1 METLAT
7 VGVMKKM
14 LAIIAVILSTAVLA
28 ACGDSDTDTLTVYSG
43 RSEELVQPIIDQ
55 FTEASGTD
63 VQVKYGDSADL
74 ALLIEQEGDATPAD
88 VFISQSPGA
97 IGFLES
103 SDLLDPIPSQVL
115 ELVPDAVRDDDG
127 LWVGVTGRQ
136 RVLVYNPDMVQASEL
151 PSSIFELTDPSWD
164 GRLAIAPANGSFQD
178 FVTAMRSTAGES
190 ETEDWL
196 RGLVANKVASYS
208 SNSAI
213 VAAVGSGEID
223 AGLVNH
229 YYNFR
234 ALAEDPNHHGLN
246 HQFAPNDPGAVLVIT
261 GAALTKGNGDNA
273 AAEEFLTYLL
283 SNKAQRYFADETYEY
298 PLAPGVEPAATIPPA
313 NFADVGGIEFNG
325 LGGGLSATRDLI
337 VSVGLEG

>member
-1 METLAT
+1 MAT
-7 VGVMKKM
+7 VAFMKKFM
-14 LAIIAVILSTAVLA
+14 AAIAVLLCSSLVV
-28 ACGDSDTDTLTVYSG
+28 ACGDSDAETLTVYSG

-55 FTEASGTD
+55 FIEASGID

-103 SDLLDPIPSQVL
+103 SAALDTIPSAVL
-115 ELVPDAVRDDDG
+115 ELVPASVRDDDG
-127 LWVGVTGRQ
+127 LWVGITGRQ
-136 RVLVYNPDMVQASEL
+136 RVLVYNPALVDESEL
-151 PSSIFELTDPSWD
+151 PSSVFELTNSAWD

-178 FVTAMRSTAGES
+178 FVTAMRATAGES
-190 ETEDWL
+190 ETEVWL
-196 RGLVANKVASYS
+196 QGLVANNVASYPK
-208 SNSAI
+208 NSAI

-234 ALAEDPNHHGLN
+234 ALAEDPKHRGLN
-246 HQFAPNDPGAVLVIT
+246 HQLASDDPGSVLIIT
-261 GAALTKGNGDNA
+261 GAAMTKGSEDKTS
-273 AAEEFLTYLL
+273 AEEFLTYLL
-283 SNKAQRYFADETYEY
+283 SPEAQSYFANETFEY
-298 PLAPGVEPAATIPPA
+298 PLTPGVDPASAIPPA
-313 NFADVGGIEFNG
+313 SFAAVGGIEFNG